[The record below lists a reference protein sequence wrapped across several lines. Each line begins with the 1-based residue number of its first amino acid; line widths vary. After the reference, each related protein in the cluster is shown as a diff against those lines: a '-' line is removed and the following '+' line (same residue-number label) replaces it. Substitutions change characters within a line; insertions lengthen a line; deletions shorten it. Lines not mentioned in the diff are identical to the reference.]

1 MLGEVFSANIVG
13 IEAQLVH
20 VEVDVQSHGLP
31 GWSMV
36 GLLETAVKEA
46 KDRVASAIRNAGFSI
61 LNRRTVINLAPGHIK
76 KSGPHFDLP
85 IAVGMLNAWEV
96 CQPREHKRYLF
107 AGELSLK
114 GKLLPVA
121 GTLVM
126 ALAAKQAD
134 LDGIIIPAANFAETQ
149 MVDGIEA
156 HGFNSLGEVIHF
168 LNTGE
173 KPDIA
178 VQQLRKDKTHKL
190 DYADVRGQETAK
202 RAMEIA
208 AAGGHNVLMMGPP
221 GTGKTMLAERLPSIL
236 PPLERDEALETLKI
250 KSIHGLLQ
258 GGSSL
263 PNERPFRAP
272 HHTASYAGIIGG
284 GHGFCHVGEIAL
296 AHHGILFLDEL
307 AEFRRDV
314 LESLRQP
321 LESGR
326 VHVVRSGSSIS
337 YDARF
342 QLIGAMNPCRCGHY
356 GHPTIPCA
364 CTAYHIQQYRS
375 KVSGPLMDRI
385 DIHVEVGAQPHHEL
399 LDETK
404 AEASEKIRSRV
415 LSARQLQTARYGSV
429 RCNAALASRE
439 VQRYCQLD
447 AHARQFIKEAA
458 RKFSFSGRALF
469 RTIKVART
477 IADLAGSDATEIE
490 HLAEA
495 LHFRPQHRIIG

>member
-126 ALAAKQAD
+126 ALAAKQVK

-149 MVDGIEA
+149 MVDDIEA

-173 KPDIA
+173 KPDIEI
-178 VQQLRKDKTHKL
+178 QQSQQDETRKL
-190 DYADVRGQETAK
+190 DYSDVRGQETAK

-236 PPLERDEALETLKI
+236 PPLERSEALETLKI

-258 GGSSL
+258 GGSHL

-326 VHVVRSGSSIS
+326 VHVVRSGSSVS

-342 QLIGAMNPCRCGHY
+342 QLVGAMNP
-356 GHPTIPCA
+356 
-364 CTAYHIQQYRS
+364 
-375 KVSGPLMDRI
+375 
-385 DIHVEVGAQPHHEL
+385 
-399 LDETK
+399 
-404 AEASEKIRSRV
+404 
-415 LSARQLQTARYGSV
+415 
-429 RCNAALASRE
+429 
-439 VQRYCQLD
+439 
-447 AHARQFIKEAA
+447 
-458 RKFSFSGRALF
+458 
-469 RTIKVART
+469 
-477 IADLAGSDATEIE
+477 
-490 HLAEA
+490 
-495 LHFRPQHRIIG
+495 